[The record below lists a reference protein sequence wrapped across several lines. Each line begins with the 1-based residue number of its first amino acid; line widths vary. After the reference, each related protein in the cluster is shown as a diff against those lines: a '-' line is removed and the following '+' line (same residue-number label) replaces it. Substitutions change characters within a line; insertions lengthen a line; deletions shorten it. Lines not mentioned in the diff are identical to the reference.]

1 MAVYIR
7 KGRYVNRQNLSKR
20 YEEYMLMLP
29 GPLLQ
34 PNETDPTILCVCD
47 DPRAAAGAGREVV
60 SDHGLKFSQVCATFR
75 NGRTEKRTKETMN

>member
-34 PNETDPTILCVCD
+34 PNETDSEMCD
-47 DPRAAAGAGREVV
+47 DPRGGGREPAPGAIVCN
-60 SDHGLKFSQVCATFR
+60 HRLKFSSMRHVP
-75 NGRTEKRTKETMN
+75 KRAH